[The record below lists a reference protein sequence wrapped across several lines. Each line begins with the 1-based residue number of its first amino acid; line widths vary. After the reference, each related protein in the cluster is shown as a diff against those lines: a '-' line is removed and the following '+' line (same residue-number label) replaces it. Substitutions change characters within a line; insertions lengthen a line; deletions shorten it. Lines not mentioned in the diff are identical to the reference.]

1 MHRLQV
7 LDLKTTKEKEHYI
20 KEIYKLIE
28 NNKKVSVSSLSFTLG
43 VSKSSVTNM
52 LKKLVKMQLVDTAPY
67 KPITLTIDG
76 KKLSEKIV
84 AQHRLVES
92 FLVEIMGFDADQV
105 HEIAEELEH
114 INSPVFF
121 RKVKKCLCKK
131 KLIPTDHQFLIL
143 IFNYHIVQALILN

>member
-1 MHRLQV
+1 M
-7 LDLKTTKEKEHYI
+7 KTTKEKEHYI

-76 KKLSEKIV
+76 KKRCADVKTIHGRETREK
-84 AQHRLVES
+84 RKKRSTKFKEMKLY
-92 FLVEIMGFDADQV
+92 
-105 HEIAEELEH
+105 
-114 INSPVFF
+114 F
-121 RKVKKCLCKK
+121 RK
-131 KLIPTDHQFLIL
+131 ISS
-143 IFNYHIVQALILN
+143 